1 MSSFNRILVPLDGSE
16 LAEQALPF
24 ARQLLSGGGS
34 LHLATVHGLAPVW
47 VGVDAAMAMAT
58 AGDEHLVST
67 RAYLESVAVRFRAQG
82 IDVVT
87 GVRQGDVA
95 ETLSGWAEELEADL
109 IVMTTHGRGGFSRF
123 WLGSITDRVVRSA
136 RTPVLCLKPSVHDA
150 QVPLVLIPLDGSELA
165 EEAID
170 IGLAAARQLGAGLE
184 FVRVVDPTT
193 QVWTGPLGV
202 PIAVVPDSLVRLK
215 LDARHYLDA
224 LRDDIGAG
232 GPALTCAVL
241 TAPDTA
247 NAISEHARARG
258 AGMVVMA
265 SHRSGWLER
274 AVLGSVTDK
283 VLRSDVRAVLVLRPG
298 VPD

>member
-1 MSSFNRILVPLDGSE
+1 MSSFTRILVPLDGSE

-34 LHLATVHGLAPVW
+34 LHLVMIHGPATW
-47 VGVDAAMAMAT
+47 VGVDAAMTMTMA
-58 AGDEHLVST
+58 DEANRAVAV
-67 RAYLESVAVRFRAQG
+67 AYLESVAAPFRGQG

-95 ETLSGWAEELEADL
+95 ETLSGWAEELGADV

-123 WLGSITDRVVRSA
+123 WLGSITDRVVRIA
-136 RTPVLCLKPSVHDA
+136 RTPVLCLKPSVHEA
-150 QVPLVLIPLDGSELA
+150 QISLVLIPLDGSELA
-165 EEAID
+165 EGAID
-170 IGLAAARQLGAGLE
+170 LGLAAARQLGAAVEL
-184 FVRVVDPTT
+184 VRVVDPTA

-202 PIAVVPDSLVRLK
+202 PIAVVPDSLVKLK
-215 LDARHYLDA
+215 LDAHRYLDA
-224 LRDDIGAG
+224 LRDDIGVG
-232 GPALTCAVL
+232 GPALTGAVI

-258 AGMVVMA
+258 AGMVVMV

-274 AVLGSVTDK
+274 TVLGSVTDK
-283 VLRSDVRAVLVLRPG
+283 VLRSEVGAVLVRRPG
-298 VPD
+298 APG